1 MTEKPGNL
9 ALLIDADNVSPK
21 IIVGLLAEIANYGT
35 VSVRRIYGDW
45 TQPNLKGWKNCLLD
59 HSILPIQQFAYTT
72 HKNSTD
78 GAMIIDAMDLLYTNR
93 FSGFCIASSDSD
105 FTRLAARIREQG
117 VTVYGFGERKTTTAF
132 IAACDKF
139 VYFDVLS
146 VPLDEPEEPLVEDR
160 LSSPKSPSASRFGAS
175 EPIVLATRPRP
186 SLSSTS
192 KRPLDQAALDGL
204 ARAIQSRIGYDGT
217 EYANLADVGLYLS
230 KISPDLNARNYG
242 YNKLKEFVEASGI
255 ATLGWKTMSNN
266 PSIALV
272 CLKKSAAE
280 DDEPRNP
287 RLQQTP
293 YLDRNAAKYKS
304 RNSTKLHALMANTP
318 ALPFLHDRLST
329 SEVPL
334 ARTTK
339 QSASYLALPIDSDN
353 ISPTIVP
360 ALLAKCAT
368 YGTLCTALIF
378 GDPQRLIKKAG
389 GLVCRSTQ

>member
-1 MTEKPGNL
+1 MLELKRKGYYDTALLSHYYTSFSLLGFADMTEKPGNL

-78 GAMIIDAMDLLYTNR
+78 GGMIIDAMDLLYTNR

-146 VPLDEPEEPLVEDR
+146 VPLDDPEEPLVEDR
-160 LSSPKSPSASRFGAS
+160 LSSPKSPSAFCRACYS
-175 EPIVLATRPRP
+175 P
-186 SLSSTS
+186 SPFFQLDVKETS
-192 KRPLDQAALDGL
+192 GSGR
-204 ARAIQSRIGYDGT
+204 
-217 EYANLADVGLYLS
+217 
-230 KISPDLNARNYG
+230 ISPGLNARNYG
-242 YNKLKEFVEASGI
+242 YNKLREFVEASGI
-255 ATLGWKTMSNN
+255 ATLGWKTVGNN
-266 PSIALV
+266 PPIALV

-280 DDEPRNP
+280 DEMR
-287 RLQQTP
+287 
-293 YLDRNAAKYKS
+293 A
-304 RNSTKLHALMANTP
+304 
-318 ALPFLHDRLST
+318 
-329 SEVPL
+329 
-334 ARTTK
+334 
-339 QSASYLALPIDSDN
+339 I
-353 ISPTIVP
+353 
-360 ALLAKCAT
+360 
-368 YGTLCTALIF
+368 
-378 GDPQRLIKKAG
+378 
-389 GLVCRSTQ
+389 